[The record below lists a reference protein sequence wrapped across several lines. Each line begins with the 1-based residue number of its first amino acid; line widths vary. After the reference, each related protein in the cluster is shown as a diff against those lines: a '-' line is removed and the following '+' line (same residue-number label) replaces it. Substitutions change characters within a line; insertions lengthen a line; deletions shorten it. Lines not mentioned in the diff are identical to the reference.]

1 MVMLNKKQK
10 KEVLTMAD
18 LMKNSVIGS
27 VVSGGS
33 NDASFVAMVDFMIE
47 SVISGFN
54 GMFTNDTLGD
64 EFPSL
69 KTGTTQPRH
78 IFQDYGLKGGGV
90 WRIVVVAKPIKSG
103 EVNSQGT
110 LKYFAIAK
118 SPKVKVEYAVA
129 ECDKQLFDYY
139 TETTKDINK
148 KSQRVL
154 TLEQGKGL
162 NEIVPKGWK
171 KS

>member
-1 MVMLNKKQK
+1 MTNENQKQK
-10 KEVLTMAD
+10 GGFSMSD

-27 VVSGGS
+27 VVSGGG

-54 GMFTNDTLGD
+54 GMFSNDSLGD

-69 KTGTTQPRH
+69 KSGTTQPRH
-78 IFQDYGLKGGGV
+78 IFQDYGLKGSGI
-90 WRIVVVAKPIKSG
+90 WKIVVVAKPIKNG

-110 LKYFAIAK
+110 LKYFAVAK
-118 SPKVKVEYAVA
+118 SPKVKVEYAVS
-129 ECDKQLFDYY
+129 ECSKQLFDYY
-139 TETTKDINK
+139 TETTKDIK
-148 KSQRVL
+148 KKELKIL

>member
-1 MVMLNKKQK
+1 MRQSKQTKKGGF
-10 KEVLTMAD
+10 TMSD

-69 KTGTTQPRH
+69 KQGTTQPRH
-78 IFQDYGLKGGGV
+78 IFQDYGLKGSGI
-90 WRIVVVAKPIKSG
+90 WKIVVVAKPIKSG

-129 ECDKQLFDYY
+129 ECDKRLFDYY
-139 TETTKDINK
+139 TETTKDMTK
-148 KSQRVL
+148 KSQRII
-154 TLEQGKGL
+154 TLEQGKNL
-162 NEIVPKGWK
+162 SEIVPKGWK